1 MFVKFLDFFQFF
13 FGNSGVNVVEI
24 QNGFLPGQLSHFKEK
39 EKIMGLPE
47 LRGSMG
53 GVFSSPA
60 RFLIL

>member
-1 MFVKFLDFFQFF
+1 M
-13 FGNSGVNVVEI
+13 VEI
-24 QNGFLPGQLSHFKEK
+24 QNGVLPGQLSHFKEK